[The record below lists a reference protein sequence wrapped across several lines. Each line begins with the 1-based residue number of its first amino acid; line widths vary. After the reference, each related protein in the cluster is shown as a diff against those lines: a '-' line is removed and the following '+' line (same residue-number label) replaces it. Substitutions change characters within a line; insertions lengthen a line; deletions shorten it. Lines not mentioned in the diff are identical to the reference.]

1 MSGLCRVIRTRR
13 IILRLVSEL
22 RSRVSS
28 RSSSIRLVFSN
39 NIFEQLCSEFQHPA
53 VDSAVRPTWR
63 TVDQWFAASVVSTY
77 RSLHH
82 GRHGRLLFPVV
93 LVIII
98 ATVVIIVAAGRERFG
113 VRCRGQSVDKADMC
127 LLCICGC
134 TRGGRQRS
142 AKLSP
147 VCPSVLHHSRARGV
161 ECRFCDMI
169 CSGSDTRFSERLTV
183 HSRTT

>member
-13 IILRLVSEL
+13 IILRLVSEP
-22 RSRVSS
+22 RSRVSP
-28 RSSSIRLVFSN
+28 RSSSIRLVFS

-82 GRHGRLLFPVV
+82 GRHGRLLFSVV

-134 TRGGRQRS
+134 TRGGKTEIS
-142 AKLSP
+142 KTVASLS
-147 VCPSVLHHSRARGV
+147 VSLASQSGARGGVSVL
-161 ECRFCDMI
+161 
-169 CSGSDTRFSERLTV
+169 
-183 HSRTT
+183 